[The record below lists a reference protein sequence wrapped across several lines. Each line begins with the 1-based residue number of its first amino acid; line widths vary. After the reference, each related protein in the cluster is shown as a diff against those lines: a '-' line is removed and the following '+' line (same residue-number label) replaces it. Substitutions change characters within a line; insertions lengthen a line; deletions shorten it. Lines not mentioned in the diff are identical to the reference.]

1 MQKVTR
7 HGRLSNR
14 ALCWGLSNSGTVTI
28 LIAIVLAMHAGLL
41 ACAAARH
48 SPTCDEVSH
57 LVAGI
62 SHWHL
67 GRFDLYRVNPPLVRL
82 VAGAAVI
89 PAKPNTCWRFYD
101 EGVGQRSERT
111 IRKDFAVANGCRTF
125 SLFFVARR
133 ACIPFALLGGLI
145 CFLWARELYGQAAGV
160 IALTLWCFSPN
171 ILAHASLI
179 TPDAG
184 AAAMGVTAGYAFWRW
199 LRQPGWAEAF
209 LAGAALGL
217 AELTK
222 ATWIVLFALWPT
234 VWLVRFFWK
243 KNTGNQHQKMLRPDP
258 KTTAACRWQA
268 CQLVVILLLGVYVLN
283 LGYGFESTFQRLG
296 EYRFVSLALGG
307 PRDDVDRFGEGSNR
321 FSGTWLAN
329 LPVPLPKNYVMGID
343 LQRWDFERKMWSYL
357 RGQWRLGGW
366 WYYYLYALAIKVPLG
381 TWILILVAL
390 LLGLLGRGYAAPWSE
405 ELVLLAPIAVVLL
418 LVSSQTGFNHH
429 MRYVLPAFPFAFIWA
444 SKVARVFTLSP
455 AGWPRRV
462 LGGVVAAALSWSVA
476 SSLWIYPHSLSYFNE
491 LVGGP
496 RHGHEHLL
504 DSNIDWGQD
513 LLYLKRWYDRH
524 PEARAIHLAD
534 WNCWNARIAGIQYVE
549 VPPGLEA
556 TQNGS
561 ENLSEMG
568 PQPGWYALSVNEIHR
583 RDGRYGYFRHLE
595 PVATAGYSIYIY
607 HITPDEANRVRCQL
621 GLPEL
626 P

>member
-1 MQKVTR
+1 MPMVARAVIRSDNNGNIIPAGKNCATR
-7 HGRLSNR
+7 GVSSCTDPEHATFRADSGIWGRLSNYR
-14 ALCWGLSNSGTVTI
+14 LKICVIAFLLGIYGSLASWCATRNSPVW
-28 LIAIVLAMHAGLL
+28 
-41 ACAAARH
+41 
-48 SPTCDEVSH
+48 DEPGH

-62 SHWHL
+62 SHWQF
-67 GRFDLYRVNPPLVRL
+67 GRFDLMRVNPPLVRL
-82 VAGAAVI
+82 AASLPVMFAGA
-89 PAKPNTCWRFYD
+89 KSDWSMYD
-101 EGVGQRSERT
+101 YRVGMRSERA
-111 IRKDFAVANGCRTF
+111 IRRDFIRINGQQTF
-125 SLFFVARR
+125 WLHTLARW
-133 ACIPFALLGGLI
+133 ACVPFALLGGLI

-171 ILAHASLI
+171 ILGHASLI

-357 RGQWRLGGW
+357 RGQWRLGG
-366 WYYYLYALAIKVPLG
+366 
-381 TWILILVAL
+381 
-390 LLGLLGRGYAAPWSE
+390 
-405 ELVLLAPIAVVLL
+405 
-418 LVSSQTGFNHH
+418 
-429 MRYVLPAFPFAFIWA
+429 
-444 SKVARVFTLSP
+444 
-455 AGWPRRV
+455 
-462 LGGVVAAALSWSVA
+462 
-476 SSLWIYPHSLSYFNE
+476 
-491 LVGGP
+491 
-496 RHGHEHLL
+496 
-504 DSNIDWGQD
+504 
-513 LLYLKRWYDRH
+513 
-524 PEARAIHLAD
+524 
-534 WNCWNARIAGIQYVE
+534 
-549 VPPGLEA
+549 
-556 TQNGS
+556 
-561 ENLSEMG
+561 
-568 PQPGWYALSVNEIHR
+568 
-583 RDGRYGYFRHLE
+583 
-595 PVATAGYSIYIY
+595 
-607 HITPDEANRVRCQL
+607 
-621 GLPEL
+621 
-626 P
+626 